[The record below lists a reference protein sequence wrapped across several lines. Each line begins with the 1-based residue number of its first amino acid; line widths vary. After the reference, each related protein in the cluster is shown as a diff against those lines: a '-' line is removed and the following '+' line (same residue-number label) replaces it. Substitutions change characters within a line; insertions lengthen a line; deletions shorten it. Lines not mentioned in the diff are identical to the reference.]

1 MKILICSS
9 VFYPAIGGI
18 ENLTLFLAQEFVK
31 AGHEVKVITGQKQD
45 KPLKNIE
52 VVRTRSWIRQ
62 MRLFLWCDVFFMP
75 NITLKGVWLMLLNY
89 RRKWVISHNDFH
101 LMHSGRWRA
110 SLKMFFI
117 RRAHL
122 NIAVSKSVSSSL
134 RVKSRVIY
142 NCYDNDV
149 FKVYPGIERDADFVF
164 VGRLVSQKGCS
175 LLLDALARLGGNYT
189 LSIIGDGAEMTDML
203 SKVQALGLV
212 DRVSFTG
219 FLAHEELAMAL
230 GRHKVMVVPSSDLEG
245 FGIVALEGL
254 ACGCDVIVSDA
265 GGLPEAVVGNGRV
278 FPMGDADKL
287 TEMMREA
294 ITSKSLNTMDEGRIK
309 YLEEHSKAAIAHRY
323 LEAFSELLENRV

>member
-18 ENLTLFLAQEFVK
+18 ENLTLFLSQEFVK

-45 KPLKNIE
+45 KPLENIE

-75 NITLKGVWLMLLNY
+75 NITLKGVWLMLLNF

-101 LMHSGRWRA
+101 LMHSGWWKA
-110 SLKMFFI
+110 TLKMFFI
-117 RRAHL
+117 RKAHM
-122 NIAVSKSVSSSL
+122 NIAVSESVSNSL
-134 RVKSRVIY
+134 KVNSRVIY

-149 FKVYPGIERDADFVF
+149 FKVYPGIERDLDFVF
-164 VGRLVSQKGCS
+164 VGRLVSQKGCG
-175 LLLDALARLGGNYT
+175 LLLDALARLGGNHT
-189 LSIIGDGAEMTDML
+189 LSIVGDGAEMEEMQN
-203 SKVQALGLV
+203 KVQAFGLTG
-212 DRVSFTG
+212 RVSFTG
-219 FLAHEELAMAL
+219 FLGHEELAMAL

-254 ACGCDVIVSDA
+254 ACGCDLIVSDA

-278 FPMGDADKL
+278 FPMGDVEKL
-287 TEMMREA
+287 TELMRES
-294 ITSKSLNTMDEGRIK
+294 ITNKNLNVMDPGRIK
-309 YLEEHSKAAIAHRY
+309 FLEEHSKAAIAKRY
-323 LEAFSELLENRV
+323 LEAFKELLKKNV